1 MEILLFFHA
10 KNIAIHI
17 AIQIKILQYIA
28 IRNFQPIPS
37 PTHFTQVLN
46 SVIQMFCIESREY
59 KIANTDFSSYLLIV
73 YICQRDFKIC
83 EMCFSWFYADINS
96 LRSIRN
102 LQNSSFF
109 LIHTSSNLF
118 KLTLF

>member
-37 PTHFTQVLN
+37 PNV
-46 SVIQMFCIESREY
+46 
-59 KIANTDFSSYLLIV
+59 YLLSHDLKV
-73 YICQRDFKIC
+73 NVTFD
-83 EMCFSWFYADINS
+83 CF
-96 LRSIRN
+96 L
-102 LQNSSFF
+102 
-109 LIHTSSNLF
+109 
-118 KLTLF
+118 

>member
-37 PTHFTQVLN
+37 PTISTE
-46 SVIQMFCIESREY
+46 IRI
-59 KIANTDFSSYLLIV
+59 IDIILI
-73 YICQRDFKIC
+73 
-83 EMCFSWFYADINS
+83 
-96 LRSIRN
+96 
-102 LQNSSFF
+102 
-109 LIHTSSNLF
+109 
-118 KLTLF
+118 